1 LHDEQ
6 IVLNCAYLFSSWARH
21 FFFSLTR
28 TALDKILKG
37 PTTFTRKAL
46 DVTFNWVSRN
56 EPLLWIVVGVPGP
69 TD

>member
-1 LHDEQ
+1 MGEAL
-6 IVLNCAYLFSSWARH
+6 L
-21 FFFSLTR
+21 FFF
-28 TALDKILKG
+28 DKDRARQDIG